1 MKDDFVG
8 EGAAR
13 ELLSALHNLHA
24 LLRSPRVGP
33 KVVEPLLPEIRR
45 RVTGLARGS
54 IAAVTSYD
62 SAVLPG
68 VIASWEAR
76 LVGALDAAARQ
87 RVDARTRL
95 ALEAAVAEIAPRID
109 ALREALDI
117 RVRERTNVAPL
128 ELLLGSLVHETLA
141 APASTRPFGD
151 ALSVR
156 APREEEAGLAVL
168 AVPQITLSL
177 LAFTLSFASRGTETI
192 ALRARIVED
201 RVLLVAQ
208 PTAEPPTHSFVAPLP
223 TDDAA
228 TLLFAPSG
236 PLTRADDGTGAV
248 SFSLPR
254 GQGDFGVPSGT

>member
-45 RVTGLARGS
+45 RVTSLARGS
-54 IAAVTSYD
+54 ITAVSPYD
-62 SAVLPG
+62 TAVLPG
-68 VIASWEAR
+68 VIAAWEAR
-76 LVGALDAAARQ
+76 LVTALDAAARHH
-87 RVDARTRL
+87 VDARTRL
-95 ALEAAVAEIAPRID
+95 ALEGAVAEVAPRID

-117 RVRERTNVAPL
+117 RVRERAKGLPL
-128 ELLLGSLVHETLA
+128 ELLLGSLVLETLA

-156 APREEEAGLAVL
+156 ALAEKDAGLAVL
-168 AVPQITLSL
+168 AVPQSTLSL
-177 LAFTLSFASRGTETI
+177 LAFALSFAARGTQTVGLFADI
-192 ALRARIVED
+192 ED
-201 RVLLVAQ
+201 GHVRLIAQ
-208 PTAEPPTHSFVAPLP
+208 PTKLPPTHSFVAPLP

-228 TLLFAPSG
+228 TLLFAPGG
-236 PLTRADDGTGAV
+236 PLTRLADDTGAV
-248 SFSLPR
+248 SFSLTR
-254 GQGDFGVPSGT
+254 GQGDFGVPSGA